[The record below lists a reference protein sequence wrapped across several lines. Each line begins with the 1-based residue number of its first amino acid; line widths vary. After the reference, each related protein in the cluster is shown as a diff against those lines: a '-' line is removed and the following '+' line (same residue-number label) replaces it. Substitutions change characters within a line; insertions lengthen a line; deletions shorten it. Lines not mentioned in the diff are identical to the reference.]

1 MSEQKNQQKQPPKR
15 ATSGIFA
22 ILMALLL
29 LILGQQGILPLGDT
43 ADAPDALPTATIAAA
58 LTDSPTA
65 APART
70 EKPTAAPKQTAITAP
85 QDIAD
90 YIFAHGTLP
99 DNFLTKSEARQLGWD
114 SSQNY
119 VSDVAPGYSIG
130 GDKFGNYE
138 GLLPDASGRKW
149 YEADANYTAGPRG
162 AERILYSSDGAG
174 VLHERPLP
182 DVYGNAPVGKNKKSD
197 LFRLMDSAGKRSPF
211 NLGDLTI
218 ELEKQ
223 HMIAQ
228 LIRRGSAE
236 LGG

>member
-1 MSEQKNQQKQPPKR
+1 MSEQKNQQKQLPKR

-43 ADAPDALPTATIAAA
+43 ADPPDALPTATIAAA
-58 LTDSPTA
+58 LTDSLTSTPTA
-65 APART
+65 TPVRT

-130 GDKFGNYE
+130 GDRFGNYE

-162 AERILYSSDGAG
+162 AERILYSSDG
-174 VLHERPLP
+174 L
-182 DVYGNAPVGKNKKSD
+182 VYYTSDHYQTFTEMHPSGK
-197 LFRLMDSAGKRSPF
+197 
-211 NLGDLTI
+211 
-218 ELEKQ
+218 
-223 HMIAQ
+223 
-228 LIRRGSAE
+228 
-236 LGG
+236 

>member
-29 LILGQQGILPLGDT
+29 FLLGQQGILPLGDT

-58 LTDSPTA
+58 LTDSPTS
-65 APART
+65 APTATPVRT
-70 EKPTAAPKQTAITAP
+70 EKPTAAPQQTAITAP

-138 GLLPDASGRKW
+138 GLLPEASGRKW

-162 AERILYSSDGAG
+162 AERILYSSDG
-174 VLHERPLP
+174 L
-182 DVYGNAPVGKNKKSD
+182 VYYTNDHYQTFTEMHPSGK
-197 LFRLMDSAGKRSPF
+197 
-211 NLGDLTI
+211 
-218 ELEKQ
+218 
-223 HMIAQ
+223 
-228 LIRRGSAE
+228 
-236 LGG
+236 

>member
-29 LILGQQGILPLGDT
+29 FLLGQQGILPLGDT

-58 LTDSPTA
+58 LTDSPTS
-65 APART
+65 APTATPVRT
-70 EKPTAAPKQTAITAP
+70 EKPTTAPKQTAITAP

-99 DNFLTKSEARQLGWD
+99 DNFLTKNEARQLGWD
-114 SSQNY
+114 SSKNY

-149 YEADANYTAGPRG
+149 YEADANYTVGPRG
-162 AERILYSSDGAG
+162 AERILYSSDG
-174 VLHERPLP
+174 L
-182 DVYGNAPVGKNKKSD
+182 VYYTNDHYQTFTEMHPSGK
-197 LFRLMDSAGKRSPF
+197 
-211 NLGDLTI
+211 
-218 ELEKQ
+218 
-223 HMIAQ
+223 
-228 LIRRGSAE
+228 
-236 LGG
+236 

>member
-22 ILMALLL
+22 VLMALLL
-29 LILGQQGILPLGDT
+29 FLLGQQGILPLGDT

-58 LTDSPTA
+58 LTDSPTS
-65 APART
+65 APTAKPVRT
-70 EKPTAAPKQTAITAP
+70 EKPTAAPTDVPKQTAITAP

-99 DNFLTKSEARQLGWD
+99 DNFLTKNEARQLGWD
-114 SSQNY
+114 SSKNY

-149 YEADANYTAGPRG
+149 YEADANYTVGPRG
-162 AERILYSSDGAG
+162 AERILYSSDG
-174 VLHERPLP
+174 L
-182 DVYGNAPVGKNKKSD
+182 VYYTNDHYQTFTEMHPSGK
-197 LFRLMDSAGKRSPF
+197 
-211 NLGDLTI
+211 
-218 ELEKQ
+218 
-223 HMIAQ
+223 
-228 LIRRGSAE
+228 
-236 LGG
+236 

>member
-1 MSEQKNQQKQPPKR
+1 MSEQKKQQKQPPKR

-43 ADAPDALPTATIAAA
+43 ADTPDALPTATIAAA

-65 APART
+65 APT
-70 EKPTAAPKQTAITAP
+70 QAPQQTAITAP

-99 DNFLTKSEARQLGWD
+99 DNFLTKNEARQLGWD
-114 SSQNY
+114 SSKNY

-149 YEADANYTAGPRG
+149 YEADANYTVGPRG
-162 AERILYSSDGAG
+162 AERILYSSDG
-174 VLHERPLP
+174 L
-182 DVYGNAPVGKNKKSD
+182 VYYTNDHYQTFTEMYPSGK
-197 LFRLMDSAGKRSPF
+197 
-211 NLGDLTI
+211 
-218 ELEKQ
+218 
-223 HMIAQ
+223 
-228 LIRRGSAE
+228 
-236 LGG
+236 

>member
-29 LILGQQGILPLGDT
+29 FILGQQGILPLGDT

-58 LTDSPTA
+58 LTDSPTS
-65 APART
+65 APTATPVRT

-99 DNFLTKSEARQLGWD
+99 DNFLTKNEARQLGWD
-114 SSQNY
+114 SSKNY

-162 AERILYSSDGAG
+162 AERILYSSDG
-174 VLHERPLP
+174 L
-182 DVYGNAPVGKNKKSD
+182 VYYTNDHYQTFTEMHPSGK
-197 LFRLMDSAGKRSPF
+197 
-211 NLGDLTI
+211 
-218 ELEKQ
+218 
-223 HMIAQ
+223 
-228 LIRRGSAE
+228 
-236 LGG
+236 

>member
-58 LTDSPTA
+58 LTDSPTSA
-65 APART
+65 PTAVPART
-70 EKPTAAPKQTAITAP
+70 EKPTDTPKQTAITAP

-99 DNFLTKSEARQLGWD
+99 DNFMTKSEARQLGWD
-114 SSQNY
+114 SRQNY

-130 GDKFGNYE
+130 GDRFGNYE

-162 AERILYSSDGAG
+162 AERILYSSDG
-174 VLHERPLP
+174 L
-182 DVYGNAPVGKNKKSD
+182 VYYTSDHYQTFTEMHPSGK
-197 LFRLMDSAGKRSPF
+197 
-211 NLGDLTI
+211 
-218 ELEKQ
+218 
-223 HMIAQ
+223 
-228 LIRRGSAE
+228 
-236 LGG
+236 

>member
-29 LILGQQGILPLGDT
+29 FLLGQQGILPLGDT

-58 LTDSPTA
+58 LTDSPTSAPTA
-65 APART
+65 APVRT
-70 EKPTAAPKQTAITAP
+70 EKPIATPTDAPKQTAITAP

-162 AERILYSSDGAG
+162 AERILYSSDG
-174 VLHERPLP
+174 L
-182 DVYGNAPVGKNKKSD
+182 VYYTNDHYQTFTEMHPSGK
-197 LFRLMDSAGKRSPF
+197 
-211 NLGDLTI
+211 
-218 ELEKQ
+218 
-223 HMIAQ
+223 
-228 LIRRGSAE
+228 
-236 LGG
+236 

>member
-58 LTDSPTA
+58 LTDSPTS
-65 APART
+65 APTATPVRT

-99 DNFLTKSEARQLGWD
+99 DNFLTKNEARQLGWD
-114 SSQNY
+114 SSKNY

-149 YEADANYTAGPRG
+149 YEADANYTVGPRG
-162 AERILYSSDGAG
+162 AERILYSSDG
-174 VLHERPLP
+174 L
-182 DVYGNAPVGKNKKSD
+182 VYYTNDHYQTFTEMHPSGK
-197 LFRLMDSAGKRSPF
+197 
-211 NLGDLTI
+211 
-218 ELEKQ
+218 
-223 HMIAQ
+223 
-228 LIRRGSAE
+228 
-236 LGG
+236 

>member
-43 ADAPDALPTATIAAA
+43 ADAPDGPPTATIAAA
-58 LTDSPTA
+58 LTDSPTSTPTA
-65 APART
+65 TPVRT

-99 DNFLTKSEARQLGWD
+99 DNFLTKNEARQLGWD

-130 GDKFGNYE
+130 GDRFGNYE

-162 AERILYSSDGAG
+162 AERILYSSDG
-174 VLHERPLP
+174 L
-182 DVYGNAPVGKNKKSD
+182 VYYTNDHYQTFTEMHPSGK
-197 LFRLMDSAGKRSPF
+197 
-211 NLGDLTI
+211 
-218 ELEKQ
+218 
-223 HMIAQ
+223 
-228 LIRRGSAE
+228 
-236 LGG
+236 

>member
-58 LTDSPTA
+58 LTDSPTS
-65 APART
+65 APT
-70 EKPTAAPKQTAITAP
+70 QAPQQTAITAP

-99 DNFLTKSEARQLGWD
+99 DNFLTKNEARQLGWD

-119 VSDVAPGYSIG
+119 VSDVAPG
-130 GDKFGNYE
+130 
-138 GLLPDASGRKW
+138 
-149 YEADANYTAGPRG
+149 
-162 AERILYSSDGAG
+162 
-174 VLHERPLP
+174 
-182 DVYGNAPVGKNKKSD
+182 
-197 LFRLMDSAGKRSPF
+197 
-211 NLGDLTI
+211 
-218 ELEKQ
+218 
-223 HMIAQ
+223 
-228 LIRRGSAE
+228 
-236 LGG
+236 

>member
-58 LTDSPTA
+58 LTDSPTS
-65 APART
+65 APTATPVRT

-138 GLLPDASGRKW
+138 GLLPEASGRKW
-149 YEADANYTAGPRG
+149 YEADTNYTVGPRG
-162 AERILYSSDGAG
+162 AERILYSSDG
-174 VLHERPLP
+174 L
-182 DVYGNAPVGKNKKSD
+182 VYYTNDHYQTFTEMHPSGK
-197 LFRLMDSAGKRSPF
+197 
-211 NLGDLTI
+211 
-218 ELEKQ
+218 
-223 HMIAQ
+223 
-228 LIRRGSAE
+228 
-236 LGG
+236 

>member
-58 LTDSPTA
+58 LTDSPTSTPTA
-65 APART
+65 TPVRT

-99 DNFLTKSEARQLGWD
+99 DNFMTKSEARQLGWD

-130 GDKFGNYE
+130 GDRFGNYE

-162 AERILYSSDGAG
+162 AERILYSSDG
-174 VLHERPLP
+174 L
-182 DVYGNAPVGKNKKSD
+182 VYYTNDHYQTFTEMHSSGK
-197 LFRLMDSAGKRSPF
+197 
-211 NLGDLTI
+211 
-218 ELEKQ
+218 
-223 HMIAQ
+223 
-228 LIRRGSAE
+228 
-236 LGG
+236 

>member
-15 ATSGIFA
+15 AISGIFA

-29 LILGQQGILPLGDT
+29 FLLGQQGILPLGDT

-58 LTDSPTA
+58 LTDSPTS
-65 APART
+65 APTATSVRT
-70 EKPTAAPKQTAITAP
+70 EKPTATPTDAPKQTAITAP

-99 DNFLTKSEARQLGWD
+99 DNFLTKNEARQLGWD
-114 SSQNY
+114 SSKNY

-162 AERILYSSDGAG
+162 AERILYSSDG
-174 VLHERPLP
+174 L
-182 DVYGNAPVGKNKKSD
+182 VYYTNDHYQTFTEMHPSGK
-197 LFRLMDSAGKRSPF
+197 
-211 NLGDLTI
+211 
-218 ELEKQ
+218 
-223 HMIAQ
+223 
-228 LIRRGSAE
+228 
-236 LGG
+236 

>member
-29 LILGQQGILPLGDT
+29 FILGQQGILPLGDT
-43 ADAPDALPTATIAAA
+43 ADAPDALPTATIAAV
-58 LTDSPTA
+58 LTDSPTS
-65 APART
+65 APTDTPVRT

-99 DNFLTKSEARQLGWD
+99 DNFLTKNEARQLGWD
-114 SSQNY
+114 SSKNY

-130 GDKFGNYE
+130 GDRFGNYE

-162 AERILYSSDGAG
+162 AERILYSSDGL
-174 VLHERPLP
+174 VFYTNDHYQTFTEMHPS
-182 DVYGNAPVGKNKKSD
+182 GK
-197 LFRLMDSAGKRSPF
+197 
-211 NLGDLTI
+211 
-218 ELEKQ
+218 
-223 HMIAQ
+223 
-228 LIRRGSAE
+228 
-236 LGG
+236 

>member
-1 MSEQKNQQKQPPKR
+1 MSEQKNQQKQLPKR

-43 ADAPDALPTATIAAA
+43 ADPPDALPTATIAAA
-58 LTDSPTA
+58 LTDSPTSTPTA
-65 APART
+65 TPVRT

-130 GDKFGNYE
+130 GDRFGNYE

-162 AERILYSSDGAG
+162 AERILYSSDG
-174 VLHERPLP
+174 L
-182 DVYGNAPVGKNKKSD
+182 VYYTSDHYQTFTEMHPSGK
-197 LFRLMDSAGKRSPF
+197 
-211 NLGDLTI
+211 
-218 ELEKQ
+218 
-223 HMIAQ
+223 
-228 LIRRGSAE
+228 
-236 LGG
+236 

>member
-58 LTDSPTA
+58 LMDSPTI
-65 APART
+65 APTATPVRT

-130 GDKFGNYE
+130 GDRFGNYE

-162 AERILYSSDGAG
+162 AERILYSSDG
-174 VLHERPLP
+174 L
-182 DVYGNAPVGKNKKSD
+182 VYYTNDHYQTFTEMHSSGK
-197 LFRLMDSAGKRSPF
+197 
-211 NLGDLTI
+211 
-218 ELEKQ
+218 
-223 HMIAQ
+223 
-228 LIRRGSAE
+228 
-236 LGG
+236 

>member
-43 ADAPDALPTATIAAA
+43 ADAPQ
-58 LTDSPTA
+58 
-65 APART
+65 
-70 EKPTAAPKQTAITAP
+70 QTAITAP

-99 DNFLTKSEARQLGWD
+99 DNFLTKNEARQLGWD

-130 GDKFGNYE
+130 GDRFGNYE
-138 GLLPDASGRKW
+138 GLLPDAAGRKW
-149 YEADANYTAGPRG
+149 YEADANYTSGPRG
-162 AERILYSSDGAG
+162 AERILYSSDG
-174 VLHERPLP
+174 L
-182 DVYGNAPVGKNKKSD
+182 VYYTNDHYQTFTEMHPSGK
-197 LFRLMDSAGKRSPF
+197 
-211 NLGDLTI
+211 
-218 ELEKQ
+218 
-223 HMIAQ
+223 
-228 LIRRGSAE
+228 
-236 LGG
+236 

>member
-29 LILGQQGILPLGDT
+29 FILGQQGILPLGDT

-58 LTDSPTA
+58 LTDSPTS
-65 APART
+65 APTATPVRT

-99 DNFLTKSEARQLGWD
+99 DNFLTKNEARQLGWD
-114 SSQNY
+114 SSKNY

-149 YEADANYTAGPRG
+149 YEADANYTVGPRG
-162 AERILYSSDGAG
+162 AERILYSSDG
-174 VLHERPLP
+174 L
-182 DVYGNAPVGKNKKSD
+182 VYYTSDHYQTFTEMHPSGK
-197 LFRLMDSAGKRSPF
+197 
-211 NLGDLTI
+211 
-218 ELEKQ
+218 
-223 HMIAQ
+223 
-228 LIRRGSAE
+228 
-236 LGG
+236 

>member
-29 LILGQQGILPLGDT
+29 FLLGQQGILPLGDT
-43 ADAPDALPTATIAAA
+43 ADAPDSL
-58 LTDSPTA
+58 
-65 APART
+65 
-70 EKPTAAPKQTAITAP
+70 PTAAPKQTAITAP

-99 DNFLTKSEARQLGWD
+99 DNFMTKSEARQLGWD

-162 AERILYSSDGAG
+162 AERILYSSDG
-174 VLHERPLP
+174 L
-182 DVYGNAPVGKNKKSD
+182 VYYTNDHYQTFKEMHPSGK
-197 LFRLMDSAGKRSPF
+197 
-211 NLGDLTI
+211 
-218 ELEKQ
+218 
-223 HMIAQ
+223 
-228 LIRRGSAE
+228 
-236 LGG
+236 

>member
-15 ATSGIFA
+15 ATSGIFV

-29 LILGQQGILPLGDT
+29 FLLGQQGILPLGDT

-58 LTDSPTA
+58 LTDSPTS
-65 APART
+65 APTATPVRT
-70 EKPTAAPKQTAITAP
+70 EKPTTTPKQTAITAP

-99 DNFLTKSEARQLGWD
+99 DNFLTKNEARQLGWD
-114 SSQNY
+114 SSKNY

-162 AERILYSSDGAG
+162 AERILYSSDG
-174 VLHERPLP
+174 L
-182 DVYGNAPVGKNKKSD
+182 VYYTNDHYQTFTEMHPSGK
-197 LFRLMDSAGKRSPF
+197 
-211 NLGDLTI
+211 
-218 ELEKQ
+218 
-223 HMIAQ
+223 
-228 LIRRGSAE
+228 
-236 LGG
+236 

>member
-29 LILGQQGILPLGDT
+29 FLLGQQGILPLGDT

-58 LTDSPTA
+58 LTDSPTS
-65 APART
+65 APTATPVRT

-99 DNFLTKSEARQLGWD
+99 DNFLTKNEARQLGWD
-114 SSQNY
+114 SSKNY

-162 AERILYSSDGAG
+162 AERILYSSDG
-174 VLHERPLP
+174 L
-182 DVYGNAPVGKNKKSD
+182 VYYTNDHYQTFMEMHPSGK
-197 LFRLMDSAGKRSPF
+197 
-211 NLGDLTI
+211 
-218 ELEKQ
+218 
-223 HMIAQ
+223 
-228 LIRRGSAE
+228 
-236 LGG
+236 

>member
-29 LILGQQGILPLGDT
+29 FILGQQGILPLGDT

-58 LTDSPTA
+58 LTDSPTS
-65 APART
+65 APTATPVRT
-70 EKPTAAPKQTAITAP
+70 EKPTTAPKQTAITAP

-99 DNFLTKSEARQLGWD
+99 DNFLTKNEARQLGWD
-114 SSQNY
+114 SSKNY

-138 GLLPDASGRKW
+138 GLLPDASGRK
-149 YEADANYTAGPRG
+149 
-162 AERILYSSDGAG
+162 
-174 VLHERPLP
+174 
-182 DVYGNAPVGKNKKSD
+182 
-197 LFRLMDSAGKRSPF
+197 
-211 NLGDLTI
+211 
-218 ELEKQ
+218 
-223 HMIAQ
+223 
-228 LIRRGSAE
+228 
-236 LGG
+236 

>member
-29 LILGQQGILPLGDT
+29 FLLGQQGILPLGDT
-43 ADAPDALPTATIAAA
+43 ADAPDALPTATVAAA
-58 LTDSPTA
+58 LTDSPTS
-65 APART
+65 APTATPVRT

-99 DNFLTKSEARQLGWD
+99 DNFLTKNEARQLGWD
-114 SSQNY
+114 SSKNY

-130 GDKFGNYE
+130 GDRFGNYE

-162 AERILYSSDGAG
+162 AERILYSSDG
-174 VLHERPLP
+174 L
-182 DVYGNAPVGKNKKSD
+182 VYYTNDHYQTFTEMHPSGK
-197 LFRLMDSAGKRSPF
+197 
-211 NLGDLTI
+211 
-218 ELEKQ
+218 
-223 HMIAQ
+223 
-228 LIRRGSAE
+228 
-236 LGG
+236 

>member
-43 ADAPDALPTATIAAA
+43 ADAPDTLPTATIAAA
-58 LTDSPTA
+58 LTDSPTS
-65 APART
+65 APTATPVRT
-70 EKPTAAPKQTAITAP
+70 EKPNAAPKQTAITAP

-138 GLLPDASGRKW
+138 GLLPEASGRKW

-162 AERILYSSDGAG
+162 AERVLYSSDG
-174 VLHERPLP
+174 L
-182 DVYGNAPVGKNKKSD
+182 VYYTNDHYQTFTEMHPSGK
-197 LFRLMDSAGKRSPF
+197 
-211 NLGDLTI
+211 
-218 ELEKQ
+218 
-223 HMIAQ
+223 
-228 LIRRGSAE
+228 
-236 LGG
+236 

>member
-29 LILGQQGILPLGDT
+29 FLLGQQGILPLGDT

-58 LTDSPTA
+58 LTDSPTS
-65 APART
+65 APTATPVRT

-99 DNFLTKSEARQLGWD
+99 DNFLTKNEARQLGWD
-114 SSQNY
+114 SSKNY

-130 GDKFGNYE
+130 GDRFGNYE

-149 YEADANYTAGPRG
+149 YEADANYTVGPRG
-162 AERILYSSDGAG
+162 AERILYSSDG
-174 VLHERPLP
+174 L
-182 DVYGNAPVGKNKKSD
+182 VYYTNDHYQTFTEMHPSGK
-197 LFRLMDSAGKRSPF
+197 
-211 NLGDLTI
+211 
-218 ELEKQ
+218 
-223 HMIAQ
+223 
-228 LIRRGSAE
+228 
-236 LGG
+236 

>member
-29 LILGQQGILPLGDT
+29 FILGQQGILPLGDT

-58 LTDSPTA
+58 LTDSPTS
-65 APART
+65 APTATPVRT

-99 DNFLTKSEARQLGWD
+99 DNFLTKNEARQLGWD
-114 SSQNY
+114 SSKNY

-130 GDKFGNYE
+130 GDRFGNYE

-149 YEADANYTAGPRG
+149 YEADANYTVGPRG
-162 AERILYSSDGAG
+162 AERILYSSDG
-174 VLHERPLP
+174 L
-182 DVYGNAPVGKNKKSD
+182 VYYTNDHYQTFTEMHPSGK
-197 LFRLMDSAGKRSPF
+197 
-211 NLGDLTI
+211 
-218 ELEKQ
+218 
-223 HMIAQ
+223 
-228 LIRRGSAE
+228 
-236 LGG
+236 

>member
-29 LILGQQGILPLGDT
+29 FLLGQQGILPLGDT

-58 LTDSPTA
+58 LTDSPTS
-65 APART
+65 APTATPVRT

-99 DNFLTKSEARQLGWD
+99 DNFLTKNEARQLGWD

-162 AERILYSSDGAG
+162 AERILYSSDG
-174 VLHERPLP
+174 L
-182 DVYGNAPVGKNKKSD
+182 VYYTSDHYQTFTEMHPSGK
-197 LFRLMDSAGKRSPF
+197 
-211 NLGDLTI
+211 
-218 ELEKQ
+218 
-223 HMIAQ
+223 
-228 LIRRGSAE
+228 
-236 LGG
+236 

>member
-58 LTDSPTA
+58 LTDSPTS
-65 APART
+65 APTATPVRT

-99 DNFLTKSEARQLGWD
+99 DNFLTKNEARQLGWD
-114 SSQNY
+114 SSKNY
-119 VSDVAPGYSIG
+119 VSNVAPGYSIG

-149 YEADANYTAGPRG
+149 YEADANYTVGPRG
-162 AERILYSSDGAG
+162 AERILYSSDG
-174 VLHERPLP
+174 L
-182 DVYGNAPVGKNKKSD
+182 VYYTNDHYQTFTEMYPSGK
-197 LFRLMDSAGKRSPF
+197 
-211 NLGDLTI
+211 
-218 ELEKQ
+218 
-223 HMIAQ
+223 
-228 LIRRGSAE
+228 
-236 LGG
+236 